1 MTRQELYNE
10 VLTAHARANSVSKS
24 GKSSQKEREFLKNL
38 LYSNVQTIL
47 EALGGETVVSEI
59 DPEEVQ
65 ELKEELEAAGDALAE
80 TDQKVKVLKFL
91 MREHDLDPNALLA
104 EYEENMAKEI
114 AAKDTKKGGK
124 K

>member
-10 VLTAHARANSVSKS
+10 VLTAHARVDSVSKS
-24 GKSSQKEREFLKNL
+24 GKSPQKEREFLKNL

-114 AAKDTKKGGK
+114 AARDTKKGGK

>member
-10 VLTAHARANSVSKS
+10 VLTAHARVNSVSKS

-91 MREHDLDPNALLA
+91 MREHNLDPNALLA

>member
-10 VLTAHARANSVSKS
+10 VLTAHARVNSVSKS

>member
-10 VLTAHARANSVSKS
+10 VLTAHARVNSVSKS

-65 ELKEELEAAGDALAE
+65 ELKEELEAGGDALAE

-114 AAKDTKKGGK
+114 AAKDAKKGGK

>member
-1 MTRQELYNE
+1 M
-10 VLTAHARANSVSKS
+10 
-24 GKSSQKEREFLKNL
+24 
-38 LYSNVQTIL
+38 
-47 EALGGETVVSEI
+47 VSEI

-114 AAKDTKKGGK
+114 AAKDAKKGGK

>member
-10 VLTAHARANSVSKS
+10 VLTAHARVNSVSKS

-47 EALGGETVVSEI
+47 EALGGDTVVSEI

>member
-10 VLTAHARANSVSKS
+10 VLTAHARVNSVSKS

-104 EYEENMAKEI
+104 EYEENLAKEI

>member
-10 VLTAHARANSVSKS
+10 VLTAHARVNSVSKS

-59 DPEEVQ
+59 DPDEVQ

>member
-10 VLTAHARANSVSKS
+10 VLTAHARVNSVSKS

-47 EALGGETVVSEI
+47 EALGGDTVVSEI
-59 DPEEVQ
+59 DPAEAQ